1 MNTIVKAF
9 AGLGLGATAVM
20 VVFYETFNIVAF
32 LMFFA
37 CFLPVV
43 LVVMWDEMITPGSWP
58 VKTLLFKVREGKP
71 SLTITRARREKDKFG
86 RYSYKIRSEGGKM
99 KALDY
104 KYMETYRTS
113 GFRSEDLIMLFSPAP
128 GQYHPMTMEK
138 LDELVKIKVIP
149 QELLNFSLETH
160 RDQYGAHPDKKKFLQ
175 MLMENPTLMFCIGL
189 GILFICL
196 GIFLNQMFPVMD
208 AMKSFSA
215 TFLRQGEVAN
225 ELLMRWENISAKL
238 EATSHLNET
247 LLPKPGS

>member
-1 MNTIVKAF
+1 M
-9 AGLGLGATAVM
+9 L
-20 VVFYETFNIVAF
+20 VFWETFNIVAF

-58 VKTLLFKVREGKP
+58 VKVFLFKKREGKP

-86 RYSYKIRSEGGKM
+86 RYSYDIRGEGKS
-99 KALDY
+99 KSLDY

-113 GFRSEDLIMLFSPAP
+113 GFRSEDLVMLFSPAP
-128 GQYHPMTMEK
+128 GQFHPITMQK
-138 LDELVKIKVIP
+138 ADEMMQELKVVP
-149 QELLNFSLETH
+149 QELINFIIDTEKNKYA
-160 RDQYGAHPDKKKFLQ
+160 RHPEKKKFLQ

-247 LLPKPGS
+247 LLPKPGG